1 MSDLEVTAE
10 SVREQLKR
18 GEAIFFLEVR
28 RGADK
33 DLAVMKVRGAL
44 RLADD
49 DVQNHLDEIP
59 RERKVVLYSTAP
71 EDAPALEAALLLR
84 KRGFPDVQVVR
95 GGFNACRIAGIQ
107 VVETGEGKSMTR
119 LRGL

>member
-1 MSDLEVTAE
+1 MSDLEVSAE
-10 SVREQLKR
+10 SVRELLKR

-59 RERKVVLYSTAP
+59 QERKVVLYSTAP
-71 EDAPALEAALLLR
+71 EDAPALAAARMLR
-84 KRGFPDVQVVR
+84 ERGFADVQVVT

-107 VVETGEGKSMTR
+107 VVETNEGKSMAR

>member
-84 KRGFPDVQVVR
+84 KRGFPDVQVIR

>member
-1 MSDLEVTAE
+1 MSGLEVTAE
-10 SVREQLKR
+10 AVREQLKR

-28 RGADK
+28 RSADE
-33 DLAVMKVRGAL
+33 DLALMKVRGAL

-59 RERKVVLYSTAP
+59 RERRVVVYTTAR
-71 EDAPALEAALLLR
+71 EDDLAIRAAQLLR
-84 KRGFPDVQVVR
+84 NQGFSDVQVVS
-95 GGFNACRIAGIQ
+95 GGFNACRVAGIQ
-107 VVETGEGKSMTR
+107 VVDIGQGRYMSK

>member
-1 MSDLEVTAE
+1 MSGLEVTAE
-10 SVREQLKR
+10 AVREQLKR

-59 RERKVVLYSTAP
+59 RERRVVVYSTAP
-71 EDAPALEAALLLR
+71 EDDLAIRAAQLLR
-84 KRGFPDVQVVR
+84 NREFPDVQVVR
-95 GGFNACRIAGIQ
+95 GGFNACRVAGIQ
-107 VVETGEGKSMTR
+107 VVDIGEGRNMTK

>member
-1 MSDLEVTAE
+1 MTDLEVSAE
-10 SVREQLKR
+10 TVRELLKR

-33 DLAVMKVRGAL
+33 DLALMKVRGAL

-59 RERKVVLYSTAP
+59 RERIVVLYSTAP
-71 EDAPALEAALLLR
+71 EDAPALAAARMLR
-84 KRGFPDVQVVR
+84 ERGFPSVR
-95 GGFNACRIAGIQ
+95 VIIGGFNACRKAGIQ
-107 VVETGEGKSMTR
+107 VVETSEGKNMTR
-119 LRGL
+119 LRGM